1 MRTKI
6 IAALLAVL
14 TALGGLNLFK
24 SIKDRLTQPTPA
36 QTSEVV
42 VYSDATEEGT
52 SKIRVRVKAKSSVR
66 TASKVRVRT
75 ASASEVMIE
84 ERFSVRTGQTLAIDV
99 THADVEI
106 ETGNVTEA
114 HIRVT
119 LDSNNME
126 RARERFELMNFQVFQ
141 VGDEVRIESES
152 PKNNWSWNWKG
163 KFAINILVSIP
174 EEFNTEIRTTH
185 GDVELDDISGFVFLN
200 TTHGDISV
208 ESIRGP
214 EILLKSTHGDI
225 EAVAL
230 LSDEIVVKTSH
241 ADIEIEEVDSKHFS
255 ATTTHSDVTIERLA
269 ADSEITTS
277 HGDIEITVLKN
288 FSSDLKTS
296 HGDVTVYAPKDFSAE
311 LDLEASQ
318 VRVSS
323 SFTLIGS
330 VKKDRVKGMINGG
343 GPRIRARTTHG
354 SIELK
359 NR

>member
-66 TASKVRVRT
+66 TASKVRVRAT
-75 ASASEVMIE
+75 SASEVMIE

-152 PKNNWSWNWKG
+152 PKITGAGIGRGNLRSTFWSR
-163 KFAINILVSIP
+163 F
-174 EEFNTEIRTTH
+174 R
-185 GDVELDDISGFVFLN
+185 
-200 TTHGDISV
+200 
-208 ESIRGP
+208 
-214 EILLKSTHGDI
+214 KSSTQRSEQHM
-225 EAVAL
+225 VM
-230 LSDEIVVKTSH
+230 SSWMTS
-241 ADIEIEEVDSKHFS
+241 AASFS
-255 ATTTHSDVTIERLA
+255 
-269 ADSEITTS
+269 
-277 HGDIEITVLKN
+277 
-288 FSSDLKTS
+288 
-296 HGDVTVYAPKDFSAE
+296 
-311 LDLEASQ
+311 
-318 VRVSS
+318 
-323 SFTLIGS
+323 
-330 VKKDRVKGMINGG
+330 
-343 GPRIRARTTHG
+343 
-354 SIELK
+354 
-359 NR
+359 